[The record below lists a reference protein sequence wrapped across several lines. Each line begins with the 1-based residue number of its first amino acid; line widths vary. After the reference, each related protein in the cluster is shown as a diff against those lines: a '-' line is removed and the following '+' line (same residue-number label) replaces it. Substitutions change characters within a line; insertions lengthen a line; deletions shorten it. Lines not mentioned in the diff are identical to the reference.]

1 MKKSF
6 SSWNPERRPEIFQ
19 FLSTHTSALPD
30 EGCGSSQRKILLF
43 FGYCTPNCIQYSW
56 GTWLIFAAQENSQ
69 RIAVGACATA
79 RCWEA
84 SKKFDFRQKSEIWIR
99 QSDFVLW
106 WQFSYDF
113 LIWPLNIPYNHTQLL
128 EWMQKKPIWPS
139 FSLKQCNQNITSAQ
153 QKWDFLLWQKSVA
166 EKDPADQYR
175 KKPVL
180 QH

>member
-1 MKKSF
+1 MDIIE
-6 SSWNPERRPEIFQ
+6 NNNHHLRRHHHDRQ
-19 FLSTHTSALPD
+19 KRSM
-30 EGCGSSQRKILLF
+30 C
-43 FGYCTPNCIQYSW
+43 
-56 GTWLIFAAQENSQ
+56 IFAAQENSQ

-79 RCWEA
+79 TCWEA

>member
-1 MKKSF
+1 MDIIE
-6 SSWNPERRPEIFQ
+6 NNNHHLRRHHHDRQ
-19 FLSTHTSALPD
+19 KRSM
-30 EGCGSSQRKILLF
+30 C
-43 FGYCTPNCIQYSW
+43 
-56 GTWLIFAAQENSQ
+56 IFAAQENSQ
-69 RIAVGACATA
+69 RIAVGACARA
-79 RCWEA
+79 RCWEG

-153 QKWDFLLWQKSVA
+153 QKWDFLLLKKTLLTNIEKNLFFSISAYRVA
-166 EKDPADQYR
+166 IWCKGVTKGLCYYGY
-175 KKPVL
+175 
-180 QH
+180 